1 MTLFPLMFAI
11 HIEEDERNLAERLK
25 RREPAAM
32 AELYDRYGAL
42 VQTQADGEFG
52 WAPVITENSG
62 RTPEP
67 RFDGS
72 GASSSRRRGRLSSAL

>member
-1 MTLFPLMFAI
+1 MQAFWAEFVPRAILTTDNNSLNPLMFTVRPLMFAI

-42 VQTQADGEFG
+42 VQTQADGE
-52 WAPVITENSG
+52 
-62 RTPEP
+62 RL
-67 RFDGS
+67 GS
-72 GASSSRRRGRLSSAL
+72 AWLYEK